1 MLEPGR
7 TCWRRER
14 ADRFAGLMEN
24 AAYFAALEAA
34 LSNARRSVMILGW
47 QFDPRTRLNPESR
60 IGDRQAEIGHRLRMM
75 VKENQELDVRLLLWK
90 SPLLIAA
97 SQGFFPQRGQR
108 WFRKRMADFRL
119 DHPGPLGACHHQKV
133 VVIDDRLAFC
143 GGGDIAVDRWDSPD
157 HFDADPRRCMPSGV
171 LAPPRHE
178 VMAMVDGRA
187 ALALGDL
194 ARARWAR
201 ATGERTRPARVEEDP
216 WPEWIEP
223 DLVDV
228 EVGIARTEPGRGRRR
243 DVRENEA
250 LHLES
255 IARARR
261 LIYLENQ
268 YFTSP
273 VIAAA
278 LAARLAEPD
287 GPEVVVVSTGHSPS
301 WFDSMTMDPAR
312 AGLLRRLEAADVHGR
327 FSAFSPRTA
336 GGAVIIVHSKVTIID
351 DELLRIGSTNLNNRG
366 LGFDTECDV
375 MAAPTDVEGPAAIG
389 GLRRRLLAH
398 FLGVDVET
406 YAAAEAREGGVGAAI
421 RSFGPDRLRPLDG
434 PPPSGLA
441 RLLGEWQ
448 IGDPC
453 SPDDSWM
460 PWKRLRAAD
469 VLPAPSGDQ
478 LEIDDQRQVV

>member
-1 MLEPGR
+1 MLLEPGR
-7 TCWRRER
+7 TCWRTER
-14 ADRFAGLMEN
+14 ADRFAVLVEN
-24 AAYFAALEAA
+24 AAYFAALETA
-34 LSNARRSVMILGW
+34 LDNARRSVMVLGW

-60 IGDRQAEIGHRLRMM
+60 LGDRQAEIGHRLRMM
-75 VKENQELDVRLLLWK
+75 VKDNHELDVRLLLWK

-133 VVIDDRLAFC
+133 VIIDDRLAFC
-143 GGGDIAVDRWDSPD
+143 GGGDIAVDRWDSGEHLD
-157 HFDADPRRCMPSGV
+157 SDPRRCMPSGIV
-171 LAPPRHE
+171 APPRHE

-194 ARARWAR
+194 ARARWAH
-201 ATGERTRPARVEEDP
+201 ATGERTRPVQVDEDP
-216 WPEWIEP
+216 WPEAVEP
-223 DLVDV
+223 DLRGV
-228 EVGIARTEPGRGRRR
+228 EVGIARTEPGRGGRR

-250 LHLES
+250 LHLEA
-255 IARARR
+255 IARAKR

-273 VIAAA
+273 VIARA

-287 GPEVVVVSTGHSPS
+287 GPEVVLVSTGRSPS

-312 AGLLRRLEAADVHGR
+312 SGLLRRLEAADVRGR

-336 GGAVIIVHSKVTIID
+336 GDAVIIVHSKVTIID
-351 DELLRIGSTNLNNRG
+351 DEVLRIGSTNLNNRG
-366 LGFDTECDV
+366 LGFDTECDLL
-375 MAAPTDVEGPAAIG
+375 AAPGDAAGAVAIA

-398 FLGVDVET
+398 FLGVPDEI
-406 YAAAEAREGGVGAAI
+406 YAAAEAREGSVGAAI

-434 PPPSGLA
+434 PPPSGLG

-460 PWKRLRAAD
+460 PWKRLKAAAA
-469 VLPAPSGDQ
+469 LPGPQADSSKSTISG
-478 LEIDDQRQVV
+478 R